1 MFKNTSSTQEE
12 VTNKFIE
19 EFYKESLGIEDK
31 ERELEKYK
39 ETITDLENR
48 IRELEVDKKE
58 QGASLSHKKV
68 KDNPGQTKKNS
79 SSRRRK
85 SRKNLDTQHYS
96 NGKITELSDCYNCDE
111 MDVLDEEIFE
121 CIRDVGYVEKITEW
135 SSIFLRMFY
144 SDLTPL
150 ELSKKFGWQAV
161 KKIVTGNDITDGE
174 IIRENI
180 KKYGGFFGKVI
191 RVIKIKYI
199 LLYFNNENEIMNT
212 FYKSGMEDEIGQGLQ
227 LKDSLTDLKILNDKI
242 DDLFLVTELRKLM
255 AMNQQV
261 VLKETK
267 DGDNI
272 NENKK
277 HVAQIQ
283 GSRGD
288 DDSKGSE

>member
-19 EFYKESLGIEDK
+19 EFYKEYLGIENKCLQLCISFIIQSTNEDFWAVANKYLDK
-31 ERELEKYK
+31 SEALPRGIFSLVENLKQTILDLKNRERELEKYK
-39 ETITDLENR
+39 ETITDLEHR

-58 QGASLSHKKV
+58 QGASLSYKKV

-85 SRKNLDTQHYS
+85 SQKNLDTQHYS

-111 MDVLDEEIFE
+111 MDV
-121 CIRDVGYVEKITEW
+121 
-135 SSIFLRMFY
+135 
-144 SDLTPL
+144 
-150 ELSKKFGWQAV
+150 
-161 KKIVTGNDITDGE
+161 
-174 IIRENI
+174 
-180 KKYGGFFGKVI
+180 
-191 RVIKIKYI
+191 
-199 LLYFNNENEIMNT
+199 
-212 FYKSGMEDEIGQGLQ
+212 
-227 LKDSLTDLKILNDKI
+227 
-242 DDLFLVTELRKLM
+242 TELRKLM
-255 AMNQQV
+255 AMN

-277 HVAQIQ
+277 RVAQIQ

-288 DDSKGSE
+288 DDSEGSE